1 MVIKSS
7 DVHLLLNRQLSF
19 LKNVSFF
26 PGLPWEQKIF
36 NLREALGK
44 MKVDAMVVTA
54 LDEVAWLFNMRGN
67 DIPYTPVFRAYAVVD
82 EKKAILYLPPEKQA
96 LHVKKHLRSHVS
108 DGHSRAVSQ
117 IESTVKTSL
126 DSFFLTKKCSFMK
139 YE

>member
-7 DVHLLLNRQLSF
+7 DVHLSLNRQLSF

-96 LHVKKHLRSHVS
+96 LHVKKHLRSQVS
-108 DGHSRAVSQ
+108 DGHSKAVSQ